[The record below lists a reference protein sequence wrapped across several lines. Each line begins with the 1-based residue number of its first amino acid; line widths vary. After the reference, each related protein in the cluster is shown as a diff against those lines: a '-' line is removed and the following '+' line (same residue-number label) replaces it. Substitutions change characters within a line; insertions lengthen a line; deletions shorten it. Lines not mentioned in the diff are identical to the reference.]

1 MRVMHN
7 MDIELLRT
15 FQAVSE
21 TGTTIGAA
29 GLLGVSQS
37 AVSRRLTQLEKE
49 LGLQLFMRERGR
61 LLPTRDN
68 RELKAQMISL
78 LDHGARLAAR
88 AQELRTGNT
97 ASTTLRIAVPASMAQ
112 SLLPAILMDFME
124 SHDRVQVEVHSG
136 PYDAIER
143 MLLDERAEV
152 GFLRLPTHRAGLATT
167 PVIEASTVCV
177 MPAGHPLAAKPAVS
191 ARDLA
196 GVPLILLGRMR
207 KPRREIDE
215 LFFAV
220 GLRPKIRLE
229 VHSVM
234 SACALAAHG
243 LGVTLVNELMARDFR
258 HLPIIMR
265 PLKERLV
272 HQFAFAIS
280 EMAPMTITAQNFI
293 EVATRHLQASLGR
306 RFTD

>member
-1 MRVMHN
+1 
-7 MDIELLRT
+7 MDIELLAT
-15 FQAVSE
+15 FHAVSE
-21 TGTTIGAA
+21 TGSTIGAA
-29 GLLGVSQS
+29 ALLGVSQS
-37 AVSRRLTQLEKE
+37 AVSRRLAQLEKE

-68 RELKAQMISL
+68 RELKAQIVSL
-78 LDHGARLAAR
+78 MDHGARLATR
-88 AQELRTGNT
+88 AQELRTGNA
-97 ASTTLRIAVPASMAQ
+97 ASTSLRIALPASLAQ
-112 SLLPAILMDFME
+112 SLLPGILIEFMH

-152 GFLRLPTHRAGLATT
+152 GFLRLPSHHAGLAIT
-167 PVIEASTVCV
+167 PVIEAPTVCV
-177 MPAGHPLAAKPAVS
+177 MPSGHPLAAKSVIS

-196 GVPLILLGRMR
+196 GVALILLGRMR

-220 GLRPKIRLE
+220 GLRPNIRLE

-243 LGVTLVNELMARDFR
+243 LGVTLVNELMAKDFR
-258 HLPIIMR
+258 HLPIVIR
-265 PLKERLV
+265 PLKERLT
-272 HQFAFAIS
+272 HQFAFATS
-280 EMAPMTITAQNFI
+280 ETAPMTIAARNFV
-293 EVATRHLQASLGR
+293 EVATRHLRASLER
-306 RFTD
+306 